1 MAPVAD
7 YPGVWG
13 KATAT
18 IDWCEENYVVTEYV
32 AEFWNTI
39 SNLAMIIPPI
49 LAGIKAYQEKLET
62 RFVVSFLSILVVGI
76 GSWCFHMTLLYEMQ
90 LFDELP
96 MIWGSC
102 IFVFDLFH
110 SFTPPKYQNLPMILC
125 LVLYSFIITAVYISI
140 KNPIFHETA
149 YAVLVFTLFFKSLD
163 MLRRPNSS
171 RALFFTAL
179 ATYGTGFIIWNID
192 NFFCHN
198 IREFRGTLTS
208 PWRPLTQLH
217 AWWHLLAGLGTYIH
231 VLYRPLWESHI
242 TMYQKK
248 WKRMDQY
255 TKTDDVITGSDIST
269 LQEVAWHL
277 CFKVKEVII
286 VRKKA
291 HSFTNFVHIL
301 T

>member
-32 AEFWNTI
+32 AEFCKSLSFYREVFPKIRARNTI

-62 RFVVSFLSILVVGI
+62 RYVVSFFSILVVGV

-125 LVLYSFIITAVYISI
+125 LVLYSFIITAVYVSI

-163 MLRRPNSS
+163 ML
-171 RALFFTAL
+171 
-179 ATYGTGFIIWNID
+179 
-192 NFFCHN
+192 
-198 IREFRGTLTS
+198 
-208 PWRPLTQLH
+208 
-217 AWWHLLAGLGTYIH
+217 
-231 VLYRPLWESHI
+231 
-242 TMYQKK
+242 
-248 WKRMDQY
+248 
-255 TKTDDVITGSDIST
+255 
-269 LQEVAWHL
+269 
-277 CFKVKEVII
+277 
-286 VRKKA
+286 
-291 HSFTNFVHIL
+291 
-301 T
+301 